1 MRWPSILSDSKELF
15 QIMGEKLIESPKPAM
30 VSFSYSFT
38 VGLLGTAY
46 EWFREGIPF
55 ASMVVGFIGA
65 ALMTRL
71 TWKKS
76 QREAIETETARMEHR
91 ITMERMK
98 KMGIEMRKEDQ
109 P

>member
-1 MRWPSILSDSKELF
+1 MKWPNILDDSRELF
-15 QIMGEKLIESPKPAM
+15 QILGEKLIESPKPAM

-38 VGLLGTAY
+38 IGLLGTVY
-46 EWFREGIPF
+46 DWFREGIPF

-76 QREAIETETARMEHR
+76 QRESIETETARMEHR
-91 ITMERMK
+91 ITVERMK
-98 KMGIEMRKEDQ
+98 KMGIELRKED
-109 P
+109 

>member
-1 MRWPSILSDSKELF
+1 VKWPNILDDSRELF
-15 QIMGEKLIESPKPAM
+15 QILGEKLIESPKPAM

-38 VGLLGTAY
+38 IGLLGTVY
-46 EWFREGIPF
+46 DWFREGIPF

-76 QREAIETETARMEHR
+76 QRESIETETARMEHR
-91 ITMERMK
+91 ITVERMK
-98 KMGIEMRKEDQ
+98 KMGIELRKED
-109 P
+109 

>member
-1 MRWPSILSDSKELF
+1 MKWQSILNDSRELL
-15 QIMGEKLIESPKPAM
+15 QIVGEKLIESPKPAM

-55 ASMVVGFIGA
+55 ASMVIGFIGA
-65 ALMTRL
+65 ALMARL

-76 QREAIETETARMEHR
+76 QREAIETETARMERR
-91 ITMERMK
+91 IAVERMR
-98 KMGIEMRKEDQ
+98 KMGIELNKGDEL
-109 P
+109 